1 MERKDPLWNLDILYP
16 KPTNFLLSFIA
27 GTYFEIRY
35 PYKFYLT
42 VLGEWTHIAS
52 TYDSTKEIAVIYVNG
67 EIKEGA
73 NGAGALSEDWD
84 GKAAFG
90 RHEGTKKLY
99 DYYDEID
106 MYDRELSPLE
116 IRQMFMKC
124 SDVIPY
130 GNYMNIYIFK

>member
-1 MERKDPLWNLDILYP
+1 MYFYPLLVD
-16 KPTNFLLSFIA
+16 
-27 GTYFEIRY
+27 
-35 PYKFYLT
+35 
-42 VLGEWTHIAS
+42 EWTHIAA

-84 GKAAFG
+84 GRAAFG
-90 RHEGTKKLY
+90 RHDGTASF
-99 DYYDEID
+99 DYFDEID

-124 SDVIPY
+124 SDVLNY
-130 GNYMNIYIFK
+130 GKIVRAL

>member
-1 MERKDPLWNLDILYP
+1 MTNSTSYP
-16 KPTNFLLSFIA
+16 TFSFID
-27 GTYFEIRY
+27 
-35 PYKFYLT
+35 
-42 VLGEWTHIAS
+42 EWTHISA

-67 EIKEGA
+67 DIKEGA

-90 RHEGTKKLY
+90 RHDGKP
-99 DYYDEID
+99 DSFDHFDEID

-124 SDVIPY
+124 SDILPY
-130 GNYMNIYIFK
+130 GKLQCQVC

>member
-1 MERKDPLWNLDILYP
+1 MLVAIFFVSWTEYISQTWCLI
-16 KPTNFLLSFIA
+16 S
-27 GTYFEIRY
+27 
-35 PYKFYLT
+35 
-42 VLGEWTHIAS
+42 GEWTHVAA
-52 TYDSTKEIAVIYVNG
+52 TYDSTKEIAVVYVNG
-67 EIKEGA
+67 EIKEGS

-90 RHEGTKKLY
+90 RHEGRKGTY
-99 DYYDEID
+99 DYFDEID

-130 GNYMNIYIFK
+130 GKSLYI